1 MLDISNVYNYY
12 SSTLTKPSSKLDS
25 HKNSELKSIYSNM
38 IKHNKN
44 TPLYKFN
51 LNNINQDYAIGIKD
65 AAIELN
71 NLSKFIGDDVDG
83 VFSEKTLA
91 SSDESKVYA
100 SINNGDFNKVPSP
113 LSINVQSL
121 AAHQINIGSN
131 IRTDYQS
138 MSAKEHQFN
147 IVTSNR
153 TYEFSVSVD
162 KGEHNYPIQKRLVSA
177 INNADIPIKASLD
190 VRDLNAAVVLE
201 STLQGSPN
209 TSNGLAFWIEDKSS
223 GNSIV
228 SVLGLNNVFQEPSDS
243 VFTINGDLHTSA
255 SNNIS
260 INNTVSIDLLAPTSE
275 DVSISI
281 VPDNTKVMDSVS
293 NFVNAYNRLHDL
305 ASSPS
310 NNPNGTRRL
319 MNDLKNVFNRYDSY
333 INSVGLILEED
344 GRLASDTQV
353 ITKSIKD
360 GSFQTAFNDAS
371 DFKKAISNVTEK
383 IALDPISYVDKVT
396 ISYPNISKSFP
407 SPYVPSRYSGLLY
420 NQYL

>member
-25 HKNSELKSIYSNM
+25 HKNSELKSLYSNI

-71 NLSKFIGDDVDG
+71 NLSNFIGDDVEG

-100 SINNGDFNKVPSP
+100 SINNGDFDKVPSP
-113 LSINVQSL
+113 LLINVESL
-121 AAHQINIGSN
+121 ASHQINIGSSV
-131 IRTDYQS
+131 RTDYQT
-138 MSAKEHQFN
+138 MSAKEHKFN
-147 IVTSNR
+147 IVTSNT
-153 TYEFSVSVD
+153 TYEFSIPINR
-162 KGEHNYPIQKRLVSA
+162 GEHNYSIQRSLVDA
-177 INNADIPIKASLD
+177 INNANMPIKASLD
-190 VRDLNAAVVLE
+190 VRELSASVVLE
-201 STLQGSPN
+201 SVSQGSPN
-209 TSNGLAFWIEDKSS
+209 TPNGLAFWIEDKSS

-243 VFTINGDLHTSA
+243 EFTINGEPHTSA
-255 SNNIS
+255 TNNIS
-260 INNTVSIDLLAPTSE
+260 INNTVSIDLLAPTTE

-281 VPDNTKVMDSVS
+281 VADKGKVMDSVS
-293 NFVNAYNRLHDL
+293 SFVNAYNRLHEL
-305 ASSPS
+305 ASSS

-319 MNDLKNVFNRYDSY
+319 TNDLKSVFNRYESY
-333 INSVGLILEED
+333 IKSVGLILEED
-344 GRLASDTQV
+344 GHLSSDSQSITQ
-353 ITKSIKD
+353 SISN
-360 GSFQTAFNDAS
+360 GSFQSAFDDAS

-383 IALDPISYVDKVT
+383 IILDPISYIDKVT
-396 ISYPNISKSFP
+396 VSYPDIQKGFP